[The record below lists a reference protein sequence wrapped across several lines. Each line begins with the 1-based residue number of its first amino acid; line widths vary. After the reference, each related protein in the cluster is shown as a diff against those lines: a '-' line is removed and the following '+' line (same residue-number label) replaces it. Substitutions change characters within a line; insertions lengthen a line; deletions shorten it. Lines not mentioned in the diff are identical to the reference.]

1 MTSTTLATEAALK
14 IDDLNV
20 AFTAESGT
28 VPAVEGVSLQVA
40 PGEVLALVGESGSG
54 KSTVALTAMGLLPSN
69 AQMTGNVSVAGSTI
83 DVPDGRSLNKIRGRV
98 VSMVFQEPASALN
111 PLKRI
116 GDQIAEVI
124 TNHTDVPAREAKA
137 RAVTLLDRVGIADPE
152 QRIRD
157 YPFQLSGG
165 QRQRVVIAIAIAN
178 DPALLI
184 ADEPT
189 TALDVTVQAE
199 ILDLLR
205 SLASGTNTA
214 VLLVTHNMGVVADF
228 AERVAVMLKGELV
241 ESGQVNDVL
250 LHPQHEY
257 TRRLLKAVPRLR
269 VTTDEPDPENTNT
282 ESAVSASE
290 HIALEFENVSV
301 TYGRGRR
308 RFEALKSVSFQLP
321 QSATLGLVGES
332 GSGKSTTGRAAIGL
346 LKPSAGSVRL
356 FNRDLRSL
364 PWRTRRKFQAQIGIV
379 LQDPVASLDPRMSVM
394 DCVAEPLMTHR
405 RLSGTER
412 RQKVASLL
420 DSVHLPAGVIRRFPH
435 ELSGGQRQRVSM
447 ARALI
452 LEPRLLIADEATS
465 ALDVSVQA
473 SVLSVLTELQQT
485 YGFACLFISHDLAV
499 VQQMSQTVAVM
510 RRGEIVES
518 GPTGS
523 VLVNPEVEYTRELLS
538 AAPVPDPVVQKQRR
552 RTVEVGGSVGQ

>member
-1 MTSTTLATEAALK
+1 MTSTMPATETALS
-14 IDDLNV
+14 IDGLNV
-20 AFTAESGT
+20 AFAAESGI
-28 VPAVEGVSLQVA
+28 VPAVEDVSLHVA

-69 AQMTGNVSVAGSTI
+69 ARMTGNISVAGSAV
-83 DVPDGRSLNKIRGRV
+83 DVNDGRNLNKIRGRV

-116 GDQIAEVI
+116 GEQIAEVI
-124 TNHTDVPAREAKA
+124 TNHANVPLREAKT
-137 RAVTLLDRVGIADPE
+137 RAVTLLERVGIAEPE
-152 QRIRD
+152 KKVRD

-205 SLASGTNTA
+205 TLAAETNTA

-241 ESGQVNDVL
+241 ETGAVNDVL
-250 LHPQHEY
+250 LDPQHEY
-257 TRRLLKAVPRLR
+257 TKRLLKAVPRLR
-269 VTTDEPDPENTNT
+269 VSDDQPVQESPVTVPPRPED
-282 ESAVSASE
+282 
-290 HIALEFENVSV
+290 IALEFENVNV
-301 TYGRGRR
+301 AYGHGRR
-308 RFEALKSVSFQLP
+308 RFEALKNASFQLA
-321 QSATLGLVGES
+321 QGATLGLVGES

-356 FNRDLRSL
+356 FNQDLKSI
-364 PWRTRRKFQAQIGIV
+364 PWRSRRKLQSNIGII
-379 LQDPVASLDPRMSVM
+379 LQDPVASLDPRMSVL

-405 RLSGTER
+405 RFSAVER
-412 RQKVASLL
+412 RKKVAALL
-420 DSVHLPAGVIRRFPH
+420 DSVHLPADVIRRFPH

-452 LEPRLLIADEATS
+452 LEPRILIADEATS

-473 SVLSVLTELQQT
+473 SVLDVLTELQQA

-499 VQQMSQTVAVM
+499 VQQMAQTVAVM
-510 RRGEIVES
+510 RAGEIIES
-518 GPTGS
+518 GPTGT
-523 VLVNPEVEYTRELLS
+523 VLVNPEAEYTHQLLA
-538 AAPVPDPVVQKQRR
+538 AAPVPDPVVQKERR
-552 RTVEVGGSVGQ
+552 RGAAVSGSEGQ